1 MPAVIS
7 SVSYVQVGA
16 TADHVELGFSA
27 SYIDIAVAAQATF
40 PDRFLVEVFTPTDA
54 VRKSVTKGALDTF
67 NLADDT
73 SNEVA
78 KATSDT
84 VVMEDDTDI
93 EFLLGKILADVQ
105 SLSDAKVVAVA
116 KALVDLAVASD
127 AKAISLSRA
136 LADSGLTLADLATVD
151 ASKSLSD
158 SAVVTETLIAVRLF
172 VRDFIDELVM
182 SEANSLAIT
191 KAPFNHSVGT
201 SDTDTYSFSKPVSES
216 VVMIDNMDGD
226 IQYQVVKVIGEL
238 LSAPTDLLVR
248 STDTTKSESVAISTS
263 GVAFMTD
270 YADISYFAED
280 YVGVSSTFS

>member
-1 MPAVIS
+1 MIAVNS
-7 SVSYVQVGA
+7 SAVGA
-16 TADHVELGFSA
+16 AATHVDLAFSA
-27 SYIDIAVAAQATF
+27 SYIDIAVVAQATF

-54 VRKSVTKGALDTF
+54 VRKSVTKGTRDTLDP
-67 NLADDT
+67 LDAAAKAV
-73 SNEVA
+73 S

-93 EFLLGKILADVQ
+93 DFLLGKILADVQ
-105 SLSDAKVVAVA
+105 SLSDAKVIAVA

-127 AKAISLSRA
+127 ARAISLSKS
-136 LADSGLTLADLATVD
+136 LADSGLTLADLARVTP
-151 ASKSLSD
+151 SKGLSD
-158 SAVVTETLIAVRLF
+158 SAVVTETLVAVRLF
-172 VRDFIDELVM
+172 VRDFIEELVM
-182 SEANSLAIT
+182 VEAKSLAIT
-191 KAPFNHSVGT
+191 KAPFNHFVGT

-238 LSAPTDLLVR
+238 ISSPTDVIVR
-248 STDTTKSESVAISTS
+248 SAGLAKSESVVTSTS

-280 YVGVSSTFS
+280 FVGVSSTFS